1 MTEKTDPPRS
11 FLSAIKGLHL
21 RNLRKGVYGY
31 MWWSGLKIIIV
42 WFLIMIPLVL
52 LFKYLVDL
60 QPIYDYIVN
69 NLTNGFVLVIF
80 FLSESFLG
88 LLPPDIFILWAS
100 KFNSPILFATILGI
114 LSFIGG
120 ILSYFIGHWLS
131 TRPKIKAYSERAL
144 EKYILMA
151 KKWGGAFIV
160 ISALF
165 PFSPF
170 SMVVIAV
177 SLLKYPFRLY
187 LLFGISRIIRFVV
200 QGVFYLKIFNLDS
213 ILNIL

>member
-1 MTEKTDPPRS
+1 MTNKNSSSGNFWT
-11 FLSAIKGLHL
+11 FLKRLHL
-21 RNLRKGVYGY
+21 RNRNKGIYGY
-31 MWWSGLKIIIV
+31 MWWSGVKIIIV

-52 LFKYLVDL
+52 LFKYLIDL

-69 NLTNGFVLVIF
+69 NLTNGFVLILF

-88 LLPPDIFILWAS
+88 LLPPDIFIIWAS
-100 KFNSPILFATILGI
+100 KFNSPMLFATILGI
-114 LSFIGG
+114 LSYVGG
-120 ILSYFIGHWLS
+120 IISYFIGHWLS

-151 KKWGGAFIV
+151 KKWGGAFII

-177 SLLKYPFRLY
+177 SLLKYPFRYY
-187 LLFGISRIIRFVV
+187 LLFGVSRIIRFVV

>member
-1 MTEKTDPPRS
+1 
-11 FLSAIKGLHL
+11 
-21 RNLRKGVYGY
+21 
-31 MWWSGLKIIIV
+31 MWWTGLKIIFS
-42 WFLIMIPLVL
+42 WFLIMVPLVL

-69 NLTNGFVLVIF
+69 NLTNGFVLILF

-88 LLPPDIFILWAS
+88 LLPPDIFIIWAS
-100 KFNSPILFATILGI
+100 KFNSPMLFATILGI
-114 LSFIGG
+114 LSYVGG
-120 ILSYFIGHWLS
+120 IISYFIGHWLS

-151 KKWGGAFIV
+151 KKWGGAFII

-177 SLLKYPFRLY
+177 SLLKYPFRYY
-187 LLFGISRIIRFVV
+187 LLFGLSRIIRFVV
-200 QGVFYLKIFNLDS
+200 QGIFYLKIFNLDS